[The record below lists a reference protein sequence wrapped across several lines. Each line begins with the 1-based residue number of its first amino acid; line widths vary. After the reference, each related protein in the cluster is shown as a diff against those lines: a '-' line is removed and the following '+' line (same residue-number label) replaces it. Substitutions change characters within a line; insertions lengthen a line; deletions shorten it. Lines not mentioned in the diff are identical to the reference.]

1 MTMVVCRRLDA
12 CLVMARAL
20 AKECP
25 EYGPPDDIWIS
36 ELDEMSQGLADE
48 SEAAQDKADER
59 HRTGWAEWLDRSF
72 KGGARAMHRYTRI
85 QEAWAPAVTTRRGTV
100 TAAPHDIVE
109 SELDALVEH
118 WKAETFA
125 ERVEV
130 PDRQAFPRASPDA
143 IRAASLSFS
152 ALTSQS
158 LDGIHPRQLSLL
170 SDSALECLAALYEA
184 VEAIGMFPQQI
195 WWMLLPLL
203 GKPKGG
209 YRTILLCAGPVR
221 VWQRLRRPFLTA
233 FGQVPRRDYWAFGS
247 GQGAE
252 DAVWQQSIRA
262 EAGRSRGLHTGGFLW
277 DGKKYYD
284 SFVLS
289 DLRHRAIAA
298 QVHPVV
304 VKVQFN
310 FPGAREC

>member
-1 MTMVVCRRLDA
+1 MLHHVGQTDDVKDIANGWKWLSSNFVELRRLATSIRLPGQQAIFTEHRAAMISAAHPGAGLCGRLDA

-36 ELDEMSQGLADE
+36 ELDEMFQGLADE

-170 SDSALECLAALYEA
+170 SDSALGCLAARSAL
-184 VEAIGMFPQQI
+184 
-195 WWMLLPLL
+195 
-203 GKPKGG
+203 PKGRCDAG
-209 YRTILLCAGPVR
+209 CSGGPRLCACSLRCRGWLRDGCMHVR
-221 VWQRLRRPFLTA
+221 
-233 FGQVPRRDYWAFGS
+233 
-247 GQGAE
+247 
-252 DAVWQQSIRA
+252 I
-262 EAGRSRGLHTGGFLW
+262 GRQASAAYCSRVAL
-277 DGKKYYD
+277 
-284 SFVLS
+284 
-289 DLRHRAIAA
+289 
-298 QVHPVV
+298 
-304 VKVQFN
+304 
-310 FPGAREC
+310 